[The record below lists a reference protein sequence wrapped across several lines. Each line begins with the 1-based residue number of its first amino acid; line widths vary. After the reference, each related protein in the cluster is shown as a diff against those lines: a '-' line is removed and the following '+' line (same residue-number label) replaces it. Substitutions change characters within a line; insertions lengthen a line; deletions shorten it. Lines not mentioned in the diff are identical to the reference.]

1 MITTILCALGLAY
14 AGMASLSLAMDR
26 HHGQVFGRDAA
37 PSVRRALQ
45 LAGSVLLALAIWPCV
60 AGWSATVGVVAW
72 LGFLSS
78 GALGVALLLPYAPKL
93 LFRSSLLAAVAAL
106 AGLVILLQ

>member
-1 MITTILCALGLAY
+1 MINTILCALGLSY

-37 PSVRRALQ
+37 VHVRRALQ

-60 AGWSATVGVVAW
+60 AGWSASVGVVAW
-72 LGFLSS
+72 LGFLSA
-78 GALGVALLLPYAPKL
+78 GALGVALLLPYAPTL

-106 AGLVILLQ
+106 AGLVTMLQ

>member
-1 MITTILCALGLAY
+1 MINTILCALGLSY

-37 PSVRRALQ
+37 VHVRRALQ
-45 LAGSVLLALAIWPCV
+45 LAGSALLALAIWPCV
-60 AGWSATVGVVAW
+60 AGWSASVGVVAW
-72 LGFLSS
+72 LGFLSA

-106 AGLVILLQ
+106 AGLVTLLQ